1 MDLSKLPKFS
11 ETKAGDA
18 PTPVARAATEPVPED
33 PNALP
38 IADYASRQRRNMMRG
53 DPLQARGPEAW
64 ISTGIGIVLLLM
76 NPTFIKFMF
85 AQKPYRPF
93 ADPTVDYTSSINF
106 WSDLTITAFAFVLIL
121 EGIVLALTRNAV
133 LVLIACAFTAAATTG
148 NLLYLVM
155 SYSTYGL
162 ALWQALAVIFGV
174 YITIYEWRLYVA
186 LRQVSLAAR

>member
-18 PTPVARAATEPVPED
+18 PTPIARAATEPVPED

-38 IADYASRQRRNMMRG
+38 IADYASRQRRNMMRR

-93 ADPTVDYTSSINF
+93 ADPTV
-106 WSDLTITAFAFVLIL
+106 
-121 EGIVLALTRNAV
+121 
-133 LVLIACAFTAAATTG
+133 
-148 NLLYLVM
+148 
-155 SYSTYGL
+155 
-162 ALWQALAVIFGV
+162 
-174 YITIYEWRLYVA
+174 
-186 LRQVSLAAR
+186 